1 MSVHVVGRISEKMF
15 TTCRVKIQQQPRR
28 LLFAAVT
35 GMALTAGCQ
44 GSIGDPLNDLK
55 GGTSG
60 PGAGGRTTGT
70 GGAGV
75 GGNTTGGATGGN
87 TTGGSS
93 GTGAGG
99 SAGSGAGTG
108 GAGGAGGTGPSAC
121 TGTDV
126 SASKRLI
133 RLTFN
138 QIVNSIGSL
147 LGNTLATAVA
157 TANSIPDATERSF
170 PPLSNPREGTAITD
184 SQWSKGDS
192 IAVQV
197 GKYVFDNFATVTGC
211 ATATDACAQQFIASF
226 AERVFRHPLTAAET
240 TSLTQVYAEI
250 KGANGSVNEAVQ
262 FSVNAIFE
270 SPQFLYRTEFGPDAK
285 VAGTLSPYEMASQLS
300 YFIGDAPPDAP
311 LLDAAKQGKLV
322 TAAEID
328 VQASRLLGL
337 PEAKL
342 NLQRAMFAYFGAGNV
357 LGIVIPD
364 APEFTVGL
372 KNSMY
377 QESVLFVD
385 NTLWGPKVTDLVT
398 SRRTF
403 INTVLA
409 PLYGVTPPTGATES
423 NFVAL
428 DLPDTR
434 AGLLTSPGFLV
445 SRSRPDKQSVVGRG
459 LLVNAAILCGQNPQF
474 NPDLQGAIDMVNA
487 AQKDLTEREK
497 SVYRTTTAPCS
508 ACHPTFDAYGLVL
521 ENFDILARY
530 RTMDERSRP
539 IDASAKLPANA
550 GGAMVQNAAEMA
562 AAVAGNGAFAS
573 CLAKNL
579 LLFGLAEPVA
589 LSTESCAT
597 RAVMSTFNASADQS
611 FAALVRAVATSKP
624 IGTRSPGGT

>member
-1 MSVHVVGRISEKMF
+1 MFMTEMFMTRRAHMQKPTHRRIG
-15 TTCRVKIQQQPRR
+15 
-28 LLFAAVT
+28 AAVLLGT
-35 GMALTAGCQ
+35 SVMGAALLAGCQ
-44 GSIGDPLNDLK
+44 STIGDPLNDLK
-55 GGTSG
+55 GTTSAPGSGGRGTGGGGAGAGGNPTGGGTSG
-60 PGAGGRTTGT
+60 T
-70 GGAGV
+70 
-75 GGNTTGGATGGN
+75 TTGGTGV
-87 TTGGSS
+87 
-93 GTGAGG
+93 GAGG
-99 SAGSGAGTG
+99 SAGAGTG
-108 GAGGAGGTGPSAC
+108 TGGAGGTGPSAC
-121 TGTDV
+121 TGTDIT
-126 SASKRLI
+126 ASKRLI

-138 QIVNSIGSL
+138 QIVNSIGAL
-147 LGNTLATAVA
+147 LGNTLATAVSM
-157 TANSIPDATERSF
+157 ANSIPDATERSF

-226 AERVFRHPLTAAET
+226 AERAYRRPLTSAET
-240 TSLTQVYAEI
+240 TSLTQLYTEV
-250 KGANGSVNEAVQ
+250 KGAGGSINEAVQ

-270 SPQFLYRTEFGPDAK
+270 APQFLYRTEFGPDAK
-285 VAGTLSPYEMASQLS
+285 TAGALSPYEMASQLS

-311 LLDAAKQGKLV
+311 LLDAAKQSKLT

-328 VQASRLLGL
+328 AQASRLLGL
-337 PEAKL
+337 DEAKL

-357 LGIVIPD
+357 LSIVIPD

-385 NTLWGPKVTDLVT
+385 KTLWGPKVTDLVT
-398 SRRTF
+398 SRRTY
-403 INTVLA
+403 INTTLA
-409 PLYGVTPPTGATES
+409 PLYGVTPPPGATE
-423 NFVAL
+423 NDFAPL

-459 LLVNAAILCGQNPQF
+459 LLVNASILCGQNPQF

-497 SVYRTTTAPCS
+497 SIYRTTTAPCS

-530 RTMDERSRP
+530 RTMDEKNRP
-539 IDASAKLPANA
+539 IDASAKLPVNA
-550 GGAMVQNAAEMA
+550 GGAMVNNAADMA
-562 AAVAGNGAFAS
+562 AQIATNGAFAS

-589 LSTESCAT
+589 LTTESCAT
-597 RAVMSTFNASADQS
+597 RAVMNTYNASSDQS

>member
-1 MSVHVVGRISEKMF
+1 M
-15 TTCRVKIQQQPRR
+15 
-28 LLFAAVT
+28 AAT
-35 GMALTAGCQ
+35 SSAFGAGCH
-44 GSIGDPLNDLK
+44 GTIGDPSGDMR
-55 GGTSG
+55 GGNSG
-60 PGAGGRTTGT
+60 PGTGGSATGSGGAGPGGNPTGSTGGTAT
-70 GGAGV
+70 GGAG
-75 GGNTTGGATGGN
+75 T
-87 TTGGSS
+87 
-93 GTGAGG
+93 
-99 SAGSGAGTG
+99 AGSGT
-108 GAGGAGGTGPSAC
+108 GGAGGTGPSAC

-126 SASKRLI
+126 TASKRLI

-138 QIVNSIGSL
+138 QIVNSVGAL
-147 LGNTLATAVA
+147 LGNALATTVA
-157 TANSIPDATERSF
+157 TANSVPDATERSF

-197 GKYVFDNFATVTGC
+197 GRYVFDNFATVTGC
-211 ATATDACAQQFIASF
+211 ATATDACAQQFIVTF
-226 AERVFRHPLTAAET
+226 AERAYRRPLTSVET
-240 TSLTQVYAEI
+240 TSLTQVYTEI
-250 KGANGSVNEAVQ
+250 EGAGGSVNEAVQ
-262 FSVNAIFE
+262 FSVNAILE
-270 SPQFLYRTEFGPDAK
+270 APQFLYRTEFGIDAK
-285 VAGTLSPYEMASQLS
+285 TAGALSAYEMASQLS

-311 LLDAAKQGKLV
+311 LLEAARLGNLS
-322 TAAEID
+322 TPAEID
-328 VQASRLLGL
+328 AQASRLLGL
-337 PEAKL
+337 SEAKL

-357 LGIVIPD
+357 LSIVIPD

-398 SRRTF
+398 SRRTY
-403 INTVLA
+403 INTTLA
-409 PLYGVTPPTGATES
+409 PLYGATPPPGATES
-423 NFVAL
+423 DFVPF

-459 LLVNAAILCGQNPQF
+459 LLVNASILCGQNPQF
-474 NPDLQGAIDMVNA
+474 NPDLQGTIDMVNA

-497 SVYRTTTAPCS
+497 SIYRTTTAPCS
-508 ACHPTFDAYGLVL
+508 GCHPTFDAYGLVL

-530 RTMDERSRP
+530 RTMDEKNRP
-539 IDASAKLPANA
+539 IDASAKLPATA
-550 GGAMVQNAAEMA
+550 GGAMVSGAADMA
-562 AAVAGNGAFAS
+562 AHIASNGAFAS

-597 RAVMSTFNASADQS
+597 RAVMSTFESRGDPS

-624 IGTRSPGGT
+624 IGSRSPGGT

>member
-1 MSVHVVGRISEKMF
+1 MI
-15 TTCRVKIQQQPRR
+15 CRAKIQQQSRR
-28 LLFAAVT
+28 LLVTAVT
-35 GMALTAGCQ
+35 SVVLAAGCQ
-44 GSIGDPLNDLK
+44 GTIGDPSNDLT

-60 PGAGGRTTGT
+60 PGAGGRGTGT
-70 GGAGV
+70 GGAGAA
-75 GGNTTGGATGGN
+75 GGNPSGG
-87 TTGGSS
+87 TTGGSTTGGTTGGS
-93 GTGAGG
+93 AGTGAGG
-99 SAGSGAGTG
+99 SAGAGGGTG
-108 GAGGAGGTGPSAC
+108 GAGGTDPTAC

-126 SASKRLI
+126 SAAKRLI

-226 AERVFRHPLTAAET
+226 AERVFRRPLTAAET
-240 TSLTQVYAEI
+240 TSLTQVYAEV

-270 SPQFLYRTEFGPDAK
+270 SPQFLYRTEFGTDAK
-285 VAGTLSPYEMASQLS
+285 VAGPLSPYEMASQLS

-322 TAAEID
+322 TPAEID
-328 VQASRLLGL
+328 AQATRLLGL

-377 QESVLFVD
+377 QEAVLFVD

-428 DLPDTR
+428 DLPATR

-459 LLVNAAILCGQNPQF
+459 LLVNASILCGQNPQF

-497 SVYRTTTAPCS
+497 SIYRTTTAPCM

-530 RTMDERSRP
+530 RTMDEKNRL

-562 AAVAGNGAFAS
+562 AAVATNGAFAS

-589 LSTESCAT
+589 LTTDSCAT
-597 RAVMSTFNASADQS
+597 RAVMTTFKNGTDQS
-611 FAALVRAVATSKP
+611 FAALVRAVAASKP